1 LKGKIKMDKEIN
13 EILKSLDQSMKHTL
27 ESDPRSLK
35 NPESEYGYL
44 FDHIHKW
51 REMIHR
57 LWVDEEDTNIDY
69 QKAKKVA
76 DNIINY
82 LSKNYDD
89 FSMIDLMIKCEK
101 ENILNYPIILNP
113 TTKNYLNANDETLT
127 KIVQTYDKN
136 LIVRDNIIIRVNKK
150 EENDIQ
156 DQERILNLNQ
166 NTKNYASLISE
177 AIDKLDN
184 YAGE

>member
-1 LKGKIKMDKEIN
+1 M
-13 EILKSLDQSMKHTL
+13 
-27 ESDPRSLK
+27 
-35 NPESEYGYL
+35 
-44 FDHIHKW
+44 
-51 REMIHR
+51 
-57 LWVDEEDTNIDY
+57 
-69 QKAKKVA
+69 
-76 DNIINY
+76 
-82 LSKNYDD
+82 
-89 FSMIDLMIKCEK
+89 
-101 ENILNYPIILNP
+101 P

-136 LIVRDNIIIRVNKK
+136 LIVRDNIIIHVIKK
-150 EENDIQ
+150 EENGIQ